1 MMRDKPYYAVVY
13 MFVITAFFSTLLI
26 GLARMT
32 NKRVLAN
39 EQLNFERAVVN
50 VFPQIHYENNQQ
62 IHQVFADQ
70 FKKYDKTGAYVYR
83 KDGQI
88 QGYAI
93 PFSGQGFWDK
103 IEGVIGIAPDRT
115 TITGV
120 TFYEQK
126 ETPGLG
132 ARIDEDEFRKQF
144 VGKKIKD
151 SDKPI
156 GIVPPAQT
164 LAENEVHAVTGATQ
178 TSIRLQTLMNAD
190 IRAWQTAMKNTEV
203 TP

>member
-26 GLARMT
+26 GLARLT
-32 NKRVLAN
+32 NNRVLAN

-62 IHQVFADQ
+62 IHQIFADQ
-70 FKKYDKTGAYVYR
+70 FKKDNKTGAYVYR

-88 QGYAI
+88 QGYAV

-103 IEGVIGIAPDRT
+103 IEGVIGIAADRT
-115 TITGV
+115 SVTGV

-178 TSIRLQTLMNAD
+178 TSTRLQRLMNRD
-190 IRAWQTAMKNTEV
+190 IRAWQTAMKNTEA